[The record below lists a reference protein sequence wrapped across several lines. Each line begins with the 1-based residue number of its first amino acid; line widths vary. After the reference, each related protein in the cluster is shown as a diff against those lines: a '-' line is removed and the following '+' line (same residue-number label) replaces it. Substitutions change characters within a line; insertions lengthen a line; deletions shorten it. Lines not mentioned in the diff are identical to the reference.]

1 MKDDVRIRSFS
12 RLGSSFTIHALE
24 EPISQQFQGCQSI
37 RGELDHEGEFRS
49 WRQAIQALKGDCIN
63 NAPMDTQVLLGLFMA
78 ASRLIHM

>member
-1 MKDDVRIRSFS
+1 MRDDVRIRSFS
-12 RLGSSFTIHALE
+12 RLESSFTIHALE
-24 EPISQQFQGCQSI
+24 EPISQQF

-63 NAPMDTQVLLGLFMA
+63 NAPMDTQVLLRLFMA